1 MDHEHRHQGPHQRI
15 DEFFHA
21 ARLGERLECPVL
33 PGDQGEGL
41 AGQVTF
47 VGFDPSAQLV
57 EAMGNKK
64 IQGLV
69 LQDPVA
75 MGYLGV
81 KTMVEHLEGKEVP
94 RRIPTG
100 EVMATPEN
108 MDSPEI
114 KKLLEPDQAD

>member
-1 MDHEHRHQGPHQRI
+1 
-15 DEFFHA
+15 
-21 ARLGERLECPVL
+21 
-33 PGDQGEGL
+33 
-41 AGQVTF
+41 VTF

-57 EAMGNKK
+57 DAMRNKK

-69 LQDPVA
+69 LQDPVG

-81 KTMVEHLEGKEVP
+81 KTMVEHLQRKGVA

-100 EVMATPEN
+100 EVMATPQN

-114 KKLLEPDQAD
+114 KKLLEPEQAD